1 MKGFIFIGFLD
12 LVEETFGLE
21 SVEEIITQ
29 SELPSK
35 GIYTSVGTY
44 QFSEMLSLI
53 TNLSRNTN
61 ISVDRLLHVYGLYF
75 FKIIKRDYPQILDSY
90 DNAIDLLSSVESHI
104 HVEVQKIYPDAE
116 LPRFEVT
123 VKDDDTLILTCFSS
137 RSMYAFGL
145 GLMEKALEYYKQDA
159 TITYEKI
166 KEDGSVVKFV
176 ISKNG

>member
-61 ISVDRLLHVYGLYF
+61 ISVETRPRNHF
-75 FKIIKRDYPQILDSY
+75 PIIIKHWNHSFLEIRD
-90 DNAIDLLSSVESHI
+90 AIQWSGETI
-104 HVEVQKIYPDAE
+104 N
-116 LPRFEVT
+116 
-123 VKDDDTLILTCFSS
+123 FS
-137 RSMYAFGL
+137 
-145 GLMEKALEYYKQDA
+145 
-159 TITYEKI
+159 
-166 KEDGSVVKFV
+166 
-176 ISKNG
+176 